1 MPARSTRSLR
11 VRPAAIRAG
20 LAALV
25 ALVLL
30 PAAASAA
37 PSSVSGG
44 LDVVAP
50 GDDTTPHVINV
61 SFSGGTYLVS
71 DSAGAVAGPPCVQL
85 SATSVSCP
93 GEDGIAGVAIGGGAG
108 ADTLTIASM
117 GPGAKSGIFGGGGND
132 TITTPDFEQ
141 PPPDPDSPCQSR
153 CEHNLIRGGD
163 GNDTVIDGPAPDDI
177 MGGRG
182 SDTVSFANRPA
193 SQPVRVT
200 LDGDPDKEQHDG
212 ANGGAEN
219 DFIEVENLIGTPG
232 DDVLAAGSNSPFAES
247 SLANR
252 FAGGG
257 GNDLLVGGFGA
268 DRLLGQAGNDR
279 LLGGGQKDILSGGA
293 NRDRCI
299 GGGSKDHA
307 KQCERKASI

>member
-1 MPARSTRSLR
+1 
-11 VRPAAIRAG
+11 V
-20 LAALV
+20 LAAL
-25 ALVLL
+25 LL
-30 PAAASAA
+30 MPAAATAA

-44 LDVVAP
+44 LDVLVP
-50 GDDTTPHVINV
+50 GGDTTPHVINV

-93 GEDGIAGVAIGGGAG
+93 GEDGITGVAIGGGAG

-117 GPGAKSGIFGGGGND
+117 GAGATSGIFGGGGND
-132 TITTPDFEQ
+132 TITTPDIQQ

-163 GNDTVIDGPAPDDI
+163 GNDMVIDGPAPDDI
-177 MGGRG
+177 QGGRG
-182 SDTVSFANRPA
+182 TDTVSFANRPA
-193 SQPVRVT
+193 SQSVRVT
-200 LDGDPDKEQHDG
+200 LDGDPDKEQPDG

-232 DDVLAAGSNSPFAES
+232 DDVLAAGSYSPFEES

-257 GNDLLVGGFGA
+257 GNDLLLGGFGA

-279 LLGGGQKDILSGGA
+279 LLGGGEKDTLIGGP
-293 NRDRCI
+293 NRDRCV
-299 GGGSKDHA
+299 GGASKDHA

>member
-1 MPARSTRSLR
+1 MNRH
-11 VRPAAIRAG
+11 AAILTSLSA
-20 LAALV
+20 LA
-25 ALVLL
+25 VLL
-30 PAAASAA
+30 LAPAEANAT

-50 GDDTTPHVINV
+50 SNDTTPHVITV
-61 SFSGGTYLVS
+61 SFSDGAYLVG
-71 DSAGAVAGPPCVQL
+71 DSAGAVAGPPCSQL

-93 GEDGIAGVAIGGGAG
+93 GAGITGVAMGGGAA
-108 ADTLTIASM
+108 ADRLTIASM
-117 GPGAKSGIFGGGGND
+117 GPDATGSGIFGLGGSD
-132 TITTPDFEQ
+132 TITTPDFTQ
-141 PPPDPDSPCQSR
+141 PAPDPDSPCQVR
-153 CEHNLIRGGD
+153 CEHNLVRGGD
-163 GNDTVIDGPAPDDI
+163 GNDTIIDGPAPDDI
-177 MGGRG
+177 KGGPG

-200 LDGDPDKEQHDG
+200 LDGDPDNEHPDG

-232 DDVLAAGSNSPFAES
+232 DDVLAAGSYSPFEES

-268 DRLLGQAGNDR
+268 DRLFGQAGNDR
-279 LLGGGQKDILSGGA
+279 LLGGGQKDTLIGGA
-293 NRDRCI
+293 NRDRCV

-307 KQCERKASI
+307 RQCERKASI

>member
-1 MPARSTRSLR
+1 
-11 VRPAAIRAG
+11 
-20 LAALV
+20 V

-85 SATSVSCP
+85 NATSVSCS
-93 GEDGIAGVAIGGGAG
+93 GEEGIAGVAMGGGAG

-193 SQPVRVT
+193 
-200 LDGDPDKEQHDG
+200 
-212 ANGGAEN
+212 EN
-219 DFIEVENLIGTPG
+219 DFIEAENLIGTPG

-279 LLGGGQKDILSGGA
+279 LLGGGQKDTLIGGA
-293 NRDRCI
+293 DRDRCV

>member
-1 MPARSTRSLR
+1 MNRHTAIPVSLS
-11 VRPAAIRAG
+11 V
-20 LAALV
+20 LAAL
-25 ALVLL
+25 LL
-30 PAAASAA
+30 IPAAASAA

-44 LDVVAP
+44 LDVLVP
-50 GDDTTPHVINV
+50 GGDTTPHAINV

-93 GEDGIAGVAIGGGAG
+93 GEDGIAGVAIGGGAA

-117 GPGAKSGIFGGGGND
+117 GPGATSGIFGGGGND
-132 TITTPDFEQ
+132 TITTPDIQQ

-153 CEHNLIRGGD
+153 CEFNLIRGGD

-177 MGGRG
+177 KGGRG

-200 LDGDPDKEQHDG
+200 LDGNPDKEQPDG

-219 DFIEVENLIGTPG
+219 DLIEVENLIGTPG
-232 DDVLAAGSNSPFAES
+232 DDVLAAGSYSPFEES

-257 GNDLLVGGFGA
+257 GNDVLVGGFGA

-279 LLGGGQKDILSGGA
+279 LLGGGEKDTLIGGP
-293 NRDRCI
+293 NRDRCV
-299 GGGSKDHA
+299 GGASKDHA

>member
-1 MPARSTRSLR
+1 
-11 VRPAAIRAG
+11 
-20 LAALV
+20 
-25 ALVLL
+25 
-30 PAAASAA
+30 
-37 PSSVSGG
+37 
-44 LDVVAP
+44 
-50 GDDTTPHVINV
+50 
-61 SFSGGTYLVS
+61 
-71 DSAGAVAGPPCVQL
+71 VQV

-93 GEDGIAGVAIGGGAG
+93 GAGVTGVAMGGGAG

-117 GPGAKSGIFGGGGND
+117 GPGATSGIFGGGGND
-132 TITTPDFEQ
+132 TITTPDIQQ

-153 CEHNLIRGGD
+153 CEFNLIRGGD

-177 MGGRG
+177 KGGRG

-193 SQPVRVT
+193 SQPVKVT
-200 LDGDPDKEQHDG
+200 LDGDPDNEQHDG

-232 DDVLAAGSNSPFAES
+232 DDVLAAGSYSPFAES

-268 DRLLGQAGNDR
+268 DRLFGQAGNDR
-279 LLGGGQKDILSGGA
+279 LLGGGQKDTLVGGA
-293 NRDRCI
+293 NRDRCV